1 MYETLKIDKIRI
13 NEKFIPSTGECIDYD
28 LVYPEFTLEK
38 QMKVIMLLSKGRDFM
53 IQGHP
58 CYRIS
63 LFDGE
68 NYLDITNENLEKG
81 LQTLIKDYVIKE
93 SDEELK
99 DELRKILSA

>member
-1 MYETLKIDKIRI
+1 MSRKLFCEYGPI
-13 NEKFIPSTGECIDYD
+13 
-28 LVYPEFTLEK
+28 
-38 QMKVIMLLSKGRDFM
+38 
-53 IQGHP
+53 

-81 LQTLIKDYVIKE
+81 LQTLVKDYVIKE

>member
-53 IQGHP
+53 IQ
-58 CYRIS
+58 
-63 LFDGE
+63 
-68 NYLDITNENLEKG
+68 
-81 LQTLIKDYVIKE
+81 
-93 SDEELK
+93 
-99 DELRKILSA
+99 

>member
-28 LVYPEFTLEK
+28 LAYPEFTLEK

-68 NYLDITNENLEKG
+68 NYLDITNDDLGKG
-81 LQTLIKDYVIKE
+81 LQNIVKDYITKE
-93 SDEELK
+93 PDEELK
-99 DELRKILSA
+99 NELRKILSD